1 MAARSA
7 CPLAAVAQ
15 EEHQAGEEQL
25 VLVDVLAIAIVSA
38 RNRALLPHPSPV
50 RRRGVETLNVVPQ
63 PLARIPGDHDQ
74 AQQDQEALLMDL
86 VPHQSLPMVDLGTG
100 DLIPVVDVSRVDLEV
115 LALRRA
121 SRVAWS
127 TERWR
132 VEHH

>member
-1 MAARSA
+1 MAVRSA
-7 CPLAAVAQ
+7 CPLAAVVQ

-38 RNRALLPHPSPV
+38 RNRALLPHPSPM
-50 RRRGVETLNVVPQ
+50 RRRGVETRNGVPQ

-86 VPHQSLPMVDLGTG
+86 GPHQSLPMVDLVTG